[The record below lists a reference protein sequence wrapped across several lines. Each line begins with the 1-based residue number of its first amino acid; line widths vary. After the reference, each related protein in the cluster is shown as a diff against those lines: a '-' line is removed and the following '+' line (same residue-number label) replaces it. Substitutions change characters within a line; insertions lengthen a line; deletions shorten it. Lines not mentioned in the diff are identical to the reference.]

1 VQSLPSVLQEQPLEA
16 VFAFVLSREISTLHA
31 PEHTVSVF
39 NTATVN
45 DDGLLQ
51 EGLLLPTRE
60 EVAEQAFNNVRFWM
74 EEGHSQ
80 LLSREQALEI
90 AAWGL
95 KIAGYSDLQHQVLAE
110 LVVLP
115 EEALQPL

>member
-16 VFAFVLSREISTLHA
+16 VFAFVLSRDISTLHA
-31 PEHTVSVF
+31 PENTVSAF
-39 NTATVN
+39 NTTIVSDN
-45 DDGLLQ
+45 GLLQ
-51 EGLLLPTRE
+51 EGLLLPARE

-95 KIAGYSDLQHQVLAE
+95 KIAGYSELQHHVLAE

>member
-1 VQSLPSVLQEQPLEA
+1 M
-16 VFAFVLSREISTLHA
+16 
-31 PEHTVSVF
+31 SVF
-39 NTATVN
+39 NTATVS

-60 EVAEQAFNNVRFWM
+60 EVAEQAFNNVQFWM

-80 LLSREQALEI
+80 LLSREQALKI